1 MKQSKQK
8 TALRAVKMSLQI
20 KSGLSKAVL
29 ILGIPAAFL
38 PALIAKWLQ
47 AFTDELLRL
56 QSGGSTVASCLELL
70 LVLVIFFLIQLCMQA
85 LRQYTDEEDQVRG
98 TRELKRTLLK
108 CKCEVCYPYIEN
120 EDKFQERLEMVNKFA
135 GERTI
140 RSVSMVMNLLTTT
153 ITFVSII
160 VLLWAV
166 NPWIVVL
173 IIFTTFPA
181 AWITYKQNNETF
193 FQNLHWS
200 EKGAMVILY
209 YGLMAEEKHIQELR
223 HYGLYPYLLKRWH
236 VFADSHC
243 KEKRELLTKHTL
255 MNGVADVMRNMVYA
269 AVLLVTAWQIYENP
283 GLGLGL
289 FTMVFS
295 LTGQMQTAASNLFVG
310 TAGFLSTL
318 PYMQEFFYLQDL
330 PKDNGKKET
339 EMIKKGDIQCEHVSF
354 TYSGAERQALSDV
367 SISIQDGEKIAI
379 VGDNGSGKSTFISL
393 LCGML
398 QPDSGSIKVGG
409 ESMEAEPEKIRN
421 SISVVF
427 QDFAHFISGLSLLTF
442 PAPIILA
449 LIMNE
454 VRNAAFKKFV
464 QTAVYLPHFLSW
476 AIVAS
481 LTFFL
486 LSTEQGLVNKIAE
499 MMGNEPTAYMF
510 SSGWIYVII
519 LVQSV
524 WKGIGWGSIVY
535 LAAISGIDQT
545 LYEAAKMDG
554 ASRFQCIW
562 KITLPSIMPTIMVML
577 ILKMGTIISV
587 DFEQVFLM
595 NNAMVKQQLEVFEV
609 YIFNNSI
616 ASGSTQ
622 YSYSTAIGIFKS
634 VINTGLVILT
644 NWIANRKGYEG
655 VM

>member
-1 MKQSKQK
+1 MAKNK
-8 TALRAVKMSLQI
+8 TKMVATKKSLRQRMYEYRWI
-20 KSGLSKAVL
+20 YF
-29 ILGIPAAFL
+29 LGIP
-38 PALIAKWLQ
+38 
-47 AFTDELLRL
+47 
-56 QSGGSTVASCLELL
+56 G
-70 LVLVIFFLIQLCMQA
+70 
-85 LRQYTDEEDQVRG
+85 
-98 TRELKRTLLK
+98 
-108 CKCEVCYPYIEN
+108 
-120 EDKFQERLEMVNKFA
+120 
-135 GERTI
+135 
-140 RSVSMVMNLLTTT
+140 
-153 ITFVSII
+153 I
-160 VLLWAV
+160 VLL
-166 NPWIVVL
+166 
-173 IIFTTFPA
+173 
-181 AWITYKQNNETF
+181 F
-193 FQNLHWS
+193 FMNYLPMRNL
-200 EKGAMVILY
+200 
-209 YGLMAEEKHIQELR
+209 LMAFQDYNPHL
-223 HYGLYPYLLKRWH
+223 GLLKSPWVGLEH
-236 VFADSHC
+236 FQ
-243 KEKRELLTKHTL
+243 TL
-255 MNGVADVMRNMVYA
+255 
-269 AVLLVTAWQIYENP
+269 
-283 GLGLGL
+283 
-289 FTMVFS
+289 
-295 LTGQMQTAASNLFVG
+295 
-310 TAGFLSTL
+310 
-318 PYMQEFFYLQDL
+318 
-330 PKDNGKKET
+330 
-339 EMIKKGDIQCEHVSF
+339 
-354 TYSGAERQALSDV
+354 
-367 SISIQDGEKIAI
+367 
-379 VGDNGSGKSTFISL
+379 
-393 LCGML
+393 
-398 QPDSGSIKVGG
+398 
-409 ESMEAEPEKIRN
+409 
-421 SISVVF
+421 F
-427 QDFAHFISGLSLLTF
+427 QDPKFYNMLKNTLIISGLSLLTF

-449 LIMNE
+449 LIRNE

>member
-1 MKQSKQK
+1 MAKNK
-8 TALRAVKMSLQI
+8 TKMVATKKSLRQRMYEYRWI
-20 KSGLSKAVL
+20 YF
-29 ILGIPAAFL
+29 LGIP
-38 PALIAKWLQ
+38 
-47 AFTDELLRL
+47 
-56 QSGGSTVASCLELL
+56 G
-70 LVLVIFFLIQLCMQA
+70 
-85 LRQYTDEEDQVRG
+85 
-98 TRELKRTLLK
+98 
-108 CKCEVCYPYIEN
+108 
-120 EDKFQERLEMVNKFA
+120 
-135 GERTI
+135 
-140 RSVSMVMNLLTTT
+140 
-153 ITFVSII
+153 I
-160 VLLWAV
+160 VLL
-166 NPWIVVL
+166 
-173 IIFTTFPA
+173 
-181 AWITYKQNNETF
+181 F
-193 FQNLHWS
+193 FMNYLPMRNL
-200 EKGAMVILY
+200 
-209 YGLMAEEKHIQELR
+209 LMAFQDYNPHL
-223 HYGLYPYLLKRWH
+223 GLLKSPWVGLEH
-236 VFADSHC
+236 FQ
-243 KEKRELLTKHTL
+243 TL
-255 MNGVADVMRNMVYA
+255 
-269 AVLLVTAWQIYENP
+269 
-283 GLGLGL
+283 
-289 FTMVFS
+289 
-295 LTGQMQTAASNLFVG
+295 
-310 TAGFLSTL
+310 
-318 PYMQEFFYLQDL
+318 
-330 PKDNGKKET
+330 
-339 EMIKKGDIQCEHVSF
+339 
-354 TYSGAERQALSDV
+354 
-367 SISIQDGEKIAI
+367 
-379 VGDNGSGKSTFISL
+379 
-393 LCGML
+393 
-398 QPDSGSIKVGG
+398 
-409 ESMEAEPEKIRN
+409 
-421 SISVVF
+421 F
-427 QDFAHFISGLSLLTF
+427 QDPKFYNMLKNTLIISGLSLLTF

-510 SSGWIYVII
+510 SSGWIYVIN

-655 VM
+655 VI

>member
-1 MKQSKQK
+1 MAKNK
-8 TALRAVKMSLQI
+8 TKMVATKKSLRQRMYEYRWI
-20 KSGLSKAVL
+20 YF
-29 ILGIPAAFL
+29 LGIP
-38 PALIAKWLQ
+38 
-47 AFTDELLRL
+47 
-56 QSGGSTVASCLELL
+56 G
-70 LVLVIFFLIQLCMQA
+70 
-85 LRQYTDEEDQVRG
+85 
-98 TRELKRTLLK
+98 
-108 CKCEVCYPYIEN
+108 
-120 EDKFQERLEMVNKFA
+120 
-135 GERTI
+135 
-140 RSVSMVMNLLTTT
+140 
-153 ITFVSII
+153 I
-160 VLLWAV
+160 VLL
-166 NPWIVVL
+166 
-173 IIFTTFPA
+173 
-181 AWITYKQNNETF
+181 F
-193 FQNLHWS
+193 FMNYLPMRNL
-200 EKGAMVILY
+200 
-209 YGLMAEEKHIQELR
+209 LMAFQDYNPHL
-223 HYGLYPYLLKRWH
+223 GLLKSPWVGLEH
-236 VFADSHC
+236 FQ
-243 KEKRELLTKHTL
+243 TL
-255 MNGVADVMRNMVYA
+255 
-269 AVLLVTAWQIYENP
+269 
-283 GLGLGL
+283 
-289 FTMVFS
+289 
-295 LTGQMQTAASNLFVG
+295 
-310 TAGFLSTL
+310 
-318 PYMQEFFYLQDL
+318 
-330 PKDNGKKET
+330 
-339 EMIKKGDIQCEHVSF
+339 
-354 TYSGAERQALSDV
+354 
-367 SISIQDGEKIAI
+367 
-379 VGDNGSGKSTFISL
+379 
-393 LCGML
+393 
-398 QPDSGSIKVGG
+398 
-409 ESMEAEPEKIRN
+409 
-421 SISVVF
+421 F
-427 QDFAHFISGLSLLTF
+427 QDPKFYNMLKNTLIISGLSLLTF

-634 VINTGLVILT
+634 VINTA
-644 NWIANRKGYEG
+644 W
-655 VM
+655 

>member
-1 MKQSKQK
+1 MAKNK
-8 TALRAVKMSLQI
+8 TKMVATKKSLRQQMYEYRWI
-20 KSGLSKAVL
+20 YF
-29 ILGIPAAFL
+29 LGIP
-38 PALIAKWLQ
+38 
-47 AFTDELLRL
+47 
-56 QSGGSTVASCLELL
+56 G
-70 LVLVIFFLIQLCMQA
+70 
-85 LRQYTDEEDQVRG
+85 
-98 TRELKRTLLK
+98 
-108 CKCEVCYPYIEN
+108 
-120 EDKFQERLEMVNKFA
+120 
-135 GERTI
+135 
-140 RSVSMVMNLLTTT
+140 
-153 ITFVSII
+153 I
-160 VLLWAV
+160 VLL
-166 NPWIVVL
+166 
-173 IIFTTFPA
+173 
-181 AWITYKQNNETF
+181 F
-193 FQNLHWS
+193 FMNYLPMRNL
-200 EKGAMVILY
+200 
-209 YGLMAEEKHIQELR
+209 LMAFQDYNPHL
-223 HYGLYPYLLKRWH
+223 GLLKSPWVGLEH
-236 VFADSHC
+236 FQ
-243 KEKRELLTKHTL
+243 TL
-255 MNGVADVMRNMVYA
+255 
-269 AVLLVTAWQIYENP
+269 
-283 GLGLGL
+283 
-289 FTMVFS
+289 
-295 LTGQMQTAASNLFVG
+295 
-310 TAGFLSTL
+310 
-318 PYMQEFFYLQDL
+318 
-330 PKDNGKKET
+330 
-339 EMIKKGDIQCEHVSF
+339 
-354 TYSGAERQALSDV
+354 
-367 SISIQDGEKIAI
+367 
-379 VGDNGSGKSTFISL
+379 
-393 LCGML
+393 
-398 QPDSGSIKVGG
+398 
-409 ESMEAEPEKIRN
+409 
-421 SISVVF
+421 F
-427 QDFAHFISGLSLLTF
+427 QDPKFYNMLKNTLIISGLSLLTF

>member
-1 MKQSKQK
+1 MAKNK
-8 TALRAVKMSLQI
+8 TKMVATKKSLRQLMYEYRWI
-20 KSGLSKAVL
+20 YF
-29 ILGIPAAFL
+29 LGIP
-38 PALIAKWLQ
+38 
-47 AFTDELLRL
+47 
-56 QSGGSTVASCLELL
+56 G
-70 LVLVIFFLIQLCMQA
+70 
-85 LRQYTDEEDQVRG
+85 
-98 TRELKRTLLK
+98 
-108 CKCEVCYPYIEN
+108 
-120 EDKFQERLEMVNKFA
+120 
-135 GERTI
+135 
-140 RSVSMVMNLLTTT
+140 
-153 ITFVSII
+153 I
-160 VLLWAV
+160 VLL
-166 NPWIVVL
+166 
-173 IIFTTFPA
+173 
-181 AWITYKQNNETF
+181 F
-193 FQNLHWS
+193 FMNYLPMRNL
-200 EKGAMVILY
+200 
-209 YGLMAEEKHIQELR
+209 LMAFQDYNPHL
-223 HYGLYPYLLKRWH
+223 GLLKSPWVGLEH
-236 VFADSHC
+236 FQ
-243 KEKRELLTKHTL
+243 TL
-255 MNGVADVMRNMVYA
+255 
-269 AVLLVTAWQIYENP
+269 
-283 GLGLGL
+283 
-289 FTMVFS
+289 
-295 LTGQMQTAASNLFVG
+295 
-310 TAGFLSTL
+310 
-318 PYMQEFFYLQDL
+318 
-330 PKDNGKKET
+330 
-339 EMIKKGDIQCEHVSF
+339 
-354 TYSGAERQALSDV
+354 
-367 SISIQDGEKIAI
+367 
-379 VGDNGSGKSTFISL
+379 
-393 LCGML
+393 
-398 QPDSGSIKVGG
+398 
-409 ESMEAEPEKIRN
+409 
-421 SISVVF
+421 F
-427 QDFAHFISGLSLLTF
+427 QDPKFYNMLKNTLIISGLSLLTF

-634 VINTGLVILT
+634 VIILSCTRLVNLIT
-644 NWIANRKGYEG
+644 C
-655 VM
+655 

>member
-1 MKQSKQK
+1 MAKNK
-8 TALRAVKMSLQI
+8 TKMVATKKSLRQRMYEYRWI
-20 KSGLSKAVL
+20 YF
-29 ILGIPAAFL
+29 LGIP
-38 PALIAKWLQ
+38 
-47 AFTDELLRL
+47 
-56 QSGGSTVASCLELL
+56 G
-70 LVLVIFFLIQLCMQA
+70 
-85 LRQYTDEEDQVRG
+85 
-98 TRELKRTLLK
+98 
-108 CKCEVCYPYIEN
+108 
-120 EDKFQERLEMVNKFA
+120 
-135 GERTI
+135 
-140 RSVSMVMNLLTTT
+140 
-153 ITFVSII
+153 I
-160 VLLWAV
+160 VLL
-166 NPWIVVL
+166 
-173 IIFTTFPA
+173 
-181 AWITYKQNNETF
+181 F
-193 FQNLHWS
+193 FMNYLPMRNL
-200 EKGAMVILY
+200 
-209 YGLMAEEKHIQELR
+209 LMAFQDYNPHL
-223 HYGLYPYLLKRWH
+223 GLLKSPWVGLEH
-236 VFADSHC
+236 FQ
-243 KEKRELLTKHTL
+243 TL
-255 MNGVADVMRNMVYA
+255 
-269 AVLLVTAWQIYENP
+269 
-283 GLGLGL
+283 
-289 FTMVFS
+289 
-295 LTGQMQTAASNLFVG
+295 
-310 TAGFLSTL
+310 
-318 PYMQEFFYLQDL
+318 
-330 PKDNGKKET
+330 
-339 EMIKKGDIQCEHVSF
+339 
-354 TYSGAERQALSDV
+354 
-367 SISIQDGEKIAI
+367 
-379 VGDNGSGKSTFISL
+379 
-393 LCGML
+393 
-398 QPDSGSIKVGG
+398 
-409 ESMEAEPEKIRN
+409 
-421 SISVVF
+421 F
-427 QDFAHFISGLSLLTF
+427 QDPKFYNMLKNTLIISGLSLLTF

-510 SSGWIYVII
+510 SSGWIYVTI

>member
-1 MKQSKQK
+1 MAKNK
-8 TALRAVKMSLQI
+8 TKMVATKKSLRQRMYEYRWI
-20 KSGLSKAVL
+20 YF
-29 ILGIPAAFL
+29 LGIP
-38 PALIAKWLQ
+38 
-47 AFTDELLRL
+47 
-56 QSGGSTVASCLELL
+56 G
-70 LVLVIFFLIQLCMQA
+70 
-85 LRQYTDEEDQVRG
+85 
-98 TRELKRTLLK
+98 
-108 CKCEVCYPYIEN
+108 
-120 EDKFQERLEMVNKFA
+120 
-135 GERTI
+135 
-140 RSVSMVMNLLTTT
+140 
-153 ITFVSII
+153 I
-160 VLLWAV
+160 VLL
-166 NPWIVVL
+166 
-173 IIFTTFPA
+173 
-181 AWITYKQNNETF
+181 F
-193 FQNLHWS
+193 FMNYLPMRNL
-200 EKGAMVILY
+200 
-209 YGLMAEEKHIQELR
+209 LMAFQDYNPHL
-223 HYGLYPYLLKRWH
+223 GLLKSPWVGLEH
-236 VFADSHC
+236 FQ
-243 KEKRELLTKHTL
+243 TL
-255 MNGVADVMRNMVYA
+255 
-269 AVLLVTAWQIYENP
+269 
-283 GLGLGL
+283 
-289 FTMVFS
+289 
-295 LTGQMQTAASNLFVG
+295 
-310 TAGFLSTL
+310 
-318 PYMQEFFYLQDL
+318 
-330 PKDNGKKET
+330 
-339 EMIKKGDIQCEHVSF
+339 
-354 TYSGAERQALSDV
+354 
-367 SISIQDGEKIAI
+367 
-379 VGDNGSGKSTFISL
+379 
-393 LCGML
+393 
-398 QPDSGSIKVGG
+398 
-409 ESMEAEPEKIRN
+409 
-421 SISVVF
+421 F
-427 QDFAHFISGLSLLTF
+427 QDPKFYNMLKNTLIISGLSLLTF

-510 SSGWIYVII
+510 SLGWIYVII

>member
-1 MKQSKQK
+1 MAKNK
-8 TALRAVKMSLQI
+8 TKMVATKKSLRQRMYEYRWI
-20 KSGLSKAVL
+20 YF
-29 ILGIPAAFL
+29 LGIP
-38 PALIAKWLQ
+38 
-47 AFTDELLRL
+47 
-56 QSGGSTVASCLELL
+56 G
-70 LVLVIFFLIQLCMQA
+70 
-85 LRQYTDEEDQVRG
+85 
-98 TRELKRTLLK
+98 
-108 CKCEVCYPYIEN
+108 
-120 EDKFQERLEMVNKFA
+120 
-135 GERTI
+135 
-140 RSVSMVMNLLTTT
+140 
-153 ITFVSII
+153 I
-160 VLLWAV
+160 VLLFFMNYLPMRNLLMAFQDY
-166 NPWIVVL
+166 NPHLGLLKSPWVGLEHFQTLFQDPKFYNMLKNTL
-173 IIFTTFPA
+173 II
-181 AWITYKQNNETF
+181 
-193 FQNLHWS
+193 S
-200 EKGAMVILY
+200 
-209 YGLMAEEKHIQELR
+209 
-223 HYGLYPYLLKRWH
+223 
-236 VFADSHC
+236 
-243 KEKRELLTKHTL
+243 
-255 MNGVADVMRNMVYA
+255 
-269 AVLLVTAWQIYENP
+269 
-283 GLGLGL
+283 
-289 FTMVFS
+289 
-295 LTGQMQTAASNLFVG
+295 
-310 TAGFLSTL
+310 GF
-318 PYMQEFFYLQDL
+318 
-330 PKDNGKKET
+330 
-339 EMIKKGDIQCEHVSF
+339 
-354 TYSGAERQALSDV
+354 
-367 SISIQDGEKIAI
+367 
-379 VGDNGSGKSTFISL
+379 
-393 LCGML
+393 
-398 QPDSGSIKVGG
+398 
-409 ESMEAEPEKIRN
+409 
-421 SISVVF
+421 
-427 QDFAHFISGLSLLTF
+427 SLLTF

>member
-1 MKQSKQK
+1 MAKNK
-8 TALRAVKMSLQI
+8 TKMVATKKSLRQRMYEYRWI
-20 KSGLSKAVL
+20 YF
-29 ILGIPAAFL
+29 LGIP
-38 PALIAKWLQ
+38 
-47 AFTDELLRL
+47 
-56 QSGGSTVASCLELL
+56 G
-70 LVLVIFFLIQLCMQA
+70 
-85 LRQYTDEEDQVRG
+85 
-98 TRELKRTLLK
+98 
-108 CKCEVCYPYIEN
+108 
-120 EDKFQERLEMVNKFA
+120 
-135 GERTI
+135 
-140 RSVSMVMNLLTTT
+140 
-153 ITFVSII
+153 I
-160 VLLWAV
+160 VLL
-166 NPWIVVL
+166 
-173 IIFTTFPA
+173 
-181 AWITYKQNNETF
+181 F
-193 FQNLHWS
+193 FMNYLPMRNL
-200 EKGAMVILY
+200 
-209 YGLMAEEKHIQELR
+209 LMAFQD
-223 HYGLYPYLLKRWH
+223 Y
-236 VFADSHC
+236 
-243 KEKRELLTKHTL
+243 
-255 MNGVADVMRNMVYA
+255 
-269 AVLLVTAWQIYENP
+269 NP
-283 GLGLGL
+283 HLGLLESPWVGL
-289 FTMVFS
+289 EHF
-295 LTGQMQTAASNLFVG
+295 QTL
-310 TAGFLSTL
+310 
-318 PYMQEFFYLQDL
+318 
-330 PKDNGKKET
+330 
-339 EMIKKGDIQCEHVSF
+339 
-354 TYSGAERQALSDV
+354 
-367 SISIQDGEKIAI
+367 
-379 VGDNGSGKSTFISL
+379 
-393 LCGML
+393 
-398 QPDSGSIKVGG
+398 
-409 ESMEAEPEKIRN
+409 
-421 SISVVF
+421 F
-427 QDFAHFISGLSLLTF
+427 QDPKFYNMLKNTLIISGLSLLTF

>member
-1 MKQSKQK
+1 MAKSKTK
-8 TALRAVKMSLQI
+8 MVATKKSLRQRMYEYRWI
-20 KSGLSKAVL
+20 YF
-29 ILGIPAAFL
+29 LGIP
-38 PALIAKWLQ
+38 
-47 AFTDELLRL
+47 
-56 QSGGSTVASCLELL
+56 G
-70 LVLVIFFLIQLCMQA
+70 
-85 LRQYTDEEDQVRG
+85 
-98 TRELKRTLLK
+98 
-108 CKCEVCYPYIEN
+108 
-120 EDKFQERLEMVNKFA
+120 
-135 GERTI
+135 
-140 RSVSMVMNLLTTT
+140 
-153 ITFVSII
+153 I
-160 VLLWAV
+160 VLL
-166 NPWIVVL
+166 
-173 IIFTTFPA
+173 
-181 AWITYKQNNETF
+181 F
-193 FQNLHWS
+193 FMNYLPMRNL
-200 EKGAMVILY
+200 
-209 YGLMAEEKHIQELR
+209 LMAFQDYNPHL
-223 HYGLYPYLLKRWH
+223 GLLKSPWVGLEH
-236 VFADSHC
+236 FQ
-243 KEKRELLTKHTL
+243 TL
-255 MNGVADVMRNMVYA
+255 
-269 AVLLVTAWQIYENP
+269 
-283 GLGLGL
+283 
-289 FTMVFS
+289 
-295 LTGQMQTAASNLFVG
+295 
-310 TAGFLSTL
+310 
-318 PYMQEFFYLQDL
+318 
-330 PKDNGKKET
+330 
-339 EMIKKGDIQCEHVSF
+339 
-354 TYSGAERQALSDV
+354 
-367 SISIQDGEKIAI
+367 
-379 VGDNGSGKSTFISL
+379 
-393 LCGML
+393 
-398 QPDSGSIKVGG
+398 
-409 ESMEAEPEKIRN
+409 
-421 SISVVF
+421 F
-427 QDFAHFISGLSLLTF
+427 QDPKFYNMLKNTLIISGLSLLTF

>member
-1 MKQSKQK
+1 MAKNK
-8 TALRAVKMSLQI
+8 TKMVATKKSLRQRMYEYRWI
-20 KSGLSKAVL
+20 YF
-29 ILGIPAAFL
+29 LGIP
-38 PALIAKWLQ
+38 
-47 AFTDELLRL
+47 
-56 QSGGSTVASCLELL
+56 G
-70 LVLVIFFLIQLCMQA
+70 
-85 LRQYTDEEDQVRG
+85 
-98 TRELKRTLLK
+98 
-108 CKCEVCYPYIEN
+108 
-120 EDKFQERLEMVNKFA
+120 
-135 GERTI
+135 
-140 RSVSMVMNLLTTT
+140 
-153 ITFVSII
+153 I
-160 VLLWAV
+160 VLL
-166 NPWIVVL
+166 
-173 IIFTTFPA
+173 
-181 AWITYKQNNETF
+181 F
-193 FQNLHWS
+193 FMNYLPMRNL
-200 EKGAMVILY
+200 
-209 YGLMAEEKHIQELR
+209 LMAFQDYNPHL
-223 HYGLYPYLLKRWH
+223 GLLKSPWVGLEH
-236 VFADSHC
+236 FQ
-243 KEKRELLTKHTL
+243 TL
-255 MNGVADVMRNMVYA
+255 
-269 AVLLVTAWQIYENP
+269 
-283 GLGLGL
+283 
-289 FTMVFS
+289 
-295 LTGQMQTAASNLFVG
+295 
-310 TAGFLSTL
+310 
-318 PYMQEFFYLQDL
+318 
-330 PKDNGKKET
+330 
-339 EMIKKGDIQCEHVSF
+339 
-354 TYSGAERQALSDV
+354 
-367 SISIQDGEKIAI
+367 
-379 VGDNGSGKSTFISL
+379 
-393 LCGML
+393 
-398 QPDSGSIKVGG
+398 
-409 ESMEAEPEKIRN
+409 
-421 SISVVF
+421 F
-427 QDFAHFISGLSLLTF
+427 QDPKFYNMLKNTLIISGLSLLTF

-510 SSGWIYVII
+510 SSGLIYVII

>member
-1 MKQSKQK
+1 MAKNK
-8 TALRAVKMSLQI
+8 TKMVATKKSLRQRMYEYRWI
-20 KSGLSKAVL
+20 YF
-29 ILGIPAAFL
+29 LGIP
-38 PALIAKWLQ
+38 
-47 AFTDELLRL
+47 
-56 QSGGSTVASCLELL
+56 G
-70 LVLVIFFLIQLCMQA
+70 
-85 LRQYTDEEDQVRG
+85 
-98 TRELKRTLLK
+98 
-108 CKCEVCYPYIEN
+108 
-120 EDKFQERLEMVNKFA
+120 
-135 GERTI
+135 
-140 RSVSMVMNLLTTT
+140 
-153 ITFVSII
+153 I
-160 VLLWAV
+160 VLL
-166 NPWIVVL
+166 
-173 IIFTTFPA
+173 
-181 AWITYKQNNETF
+181 F
-193 FQNLHWS
+193 FMNYLPMRNL
-200 EKGAMVILY
+200 
-209 YGLMAEEKHIQELR
+209 LMAFQDYNPHL
-223 HYGLYPYLLKRWH
+223 GLLKSPW
-236 VFADSHC
+236 VG
-243 KEKRELLTKHTL
+243 LKHFQTL
-255 MNGVADVMRNMVYA
+255 
-269 AVLLVTAWQIYENP
+269 
-283 GLGLGL
+283 
-289 FTMVFS
+289 
-295 LTGQMQTAASNLFVG
+295 
-310 TAGFLSTL
+310 
-318 PYMQEFFYLQDL
+318 
-330 PKDNGKKET
+330 
-339 EMIKKGDIQCEHVSF
+339 
-354 TYSGAERQALSDV
+354 
-367 SISIQDGEKIAI
+367 
-379 VGDNGSGKSTFISL
+379 
-393 LCGML
+393 
-398 QPDSGSIKVGG
+398 
-409 ESMEAEPEKIRN
+409 
-421 SISVVF
+421 F
-427 QDFAHFISGLSLLTF
+427 QDPKFYNMLKNTLIISGLSLLTF

>member
-1 MKQSKQK
+1 MAKNK
-8 TALRAVKMSLQI
+8 TKMVATKKSLRQLMYEYRWI
-20 KSGLSKAVL
+20 YF
-29 ILGIPAAFL
+29 LGIP
-38 PALIAKWLQ
+38 
-47 AFTDELLRL
+47 
-56 QSGGSTVASCLELL
+56 G
-70 LVLVIFFLIQLCMQA
+70 
-85 LRQYTDEEDQVRG
+85 
-98 TRELKRTLLK
+98 
-108 CKCEVCYPYIEN
+108 
-120 EDKFQERLEMVNKFA
+120 
-135 GERTI
+135 
-140 RSVSMVMNLLTTT
+140 
-153 ITFVSII
+153 I
-160 VLLWAV
+160 VLL
-166 NPWIVVL
+166 
-173 IIFTTFPA
+173 
-181 AWITYKQNNETF
+181 F
-193 FQNLHWS
+193 FMNYLPMRNL
-200 EKGAMVILY
+200 
-209 YGLMAEEKHIQELR
+209 LMAFQDYNPHL
-223 HYGLYPYLLKRWH
+223 GLLKSPWVGLEH
-236 VFADSHC
+236 FQ
-243 KEKRELLTKHTL
+243 TL
-255 MNGVADVMRNMVYA
+255 
-269 AVLLVTAWQIYENP
+269 
-283 GLGLGL
+283 
-289 FTMVFS
+289 
-295 LTGQMQTAASNLFVG
+295 
-310 TAGFLSTL
+310 
-318 PYMQEFFYLQDL
+318 
-330 PKDNGKKET
+330 
-339 EMIKKGDIQCEHVSF
+339 
-354 TYSGAERQALSDV
+354 
-367 SISIQDGEKIAI
+367 
-379 VGDNGSGKSTFISL
+379 
-393 LCGML
+393 
-398 QPDSGSIKVGG
+398 
-409 ESMEAEPEKIRN
+409 
-421 SISVVF
+421 F
-427 QDFAHFISGLSLLTF
+427 QDPKFYNMLKNTLIISGLSLLTF

-609 YIFNNSI
+609 YIFKNSI

>member
-1 MKQSKQK
+1 MAKNK
-8 TALRAVKMSLQI
+8 TKMIATKKSLRQRMYEYRWI
-20 KSGLSKAVL
+20 YF
-29 ILGIPAAFL
+29 LGIP
-38 PALIAKWLQ
+38 
-47 AFTDELLRL
+47 
-56 QSGGSTVASCLELL
+56 G
-70 LVLVIFFLIQLCMQA
+70 
-85 LRQYTDEEDQVRG
+85 
-98 TRELKRTLLK
+98 
-108 CKCEVCYPYIEN
+108 
-120 EDKFQERLEMVNKFA
+120 
-135 GERTI
+135 
-140 RSVSMVMNLLTTT
+140 
-153 ITFVSII
+153 I
-160 VLLWAV
+160 VLL
-166 NPWIVVL
+166 
-173 IIFTTFPA
+173 
-181 AWITYKQNNETF
+181 F
-193 FQNLHWS
+193 FMNYLPMRNL
-200 EKGAMVILY
+200 
-209 YGLMAEEKHIQELR
+209 LMAFQDYNPHL
-223 HYGLYPYLLKRWH
+223 GLLKSPWVGLEH
-236 VFADSHC
+236 FQ
-243 KEKRELLTKHTL
+243 TL
-255 MNGVADVMRNMVYA
+255 
-269 AVLLVTAWQIYENP
+269 
-283 GLGLGL
+283 
-289 FTMVFS
+289 
-295 LTGQMQTAASNLFVG
+295 
-310 TAGFLSTL
+310 
-318 PYMQEFFYLQDL
+318 
-330 PKDNGKKET
+330 
-339 EMIKKGDIQCEHVSF
+339 
-354 TYSGAERQALSDV
+354 
-367 SISIQDGEKIAI
+367 
-379 VGDNGSGKSTFISL
+379 
-393 LCGML
+393 
-398 QPDSGSIKVGG
+398 
-409 ESMEAEPEKIRN
+409 
-421 SISVVF
+421 F
-427 QDFAHFISGLSLLTF
+427 QDPKFYNMLKNTLIISGLSLLTF

-499 MMGNEPTAYMF
+499 MMGNEPTVYMF

>member
-1 MKQSKQK
+1 MAKNKTKMVAMKKS
-8 TALRAVKMSLQI
+8 LRQRMYEYRWI
-20 KSGLSKAVL
+20 YF
-29 ILGIPAAFL
+29 LGIP
-38 PALIAKWLQ
+38 
-47 AFTDELLRL
+47 
-56 QSGGSTVASCLELL
+56 G
-70 LVLVIFFLIQLCMQA
+70 
-85 LRQYTDEEDQVRG
+85 
-98 TRELKRTLLK
+98 
-108 CKCEVCYPYIEN
+108 
-120 EDKFQERLEMVNKFA
+120 
-135 GERTI
+135 
-140 RSVSMVMNLLTTT
+140 
-153 ITFVSII
+153 I
-160 VLLWAV
+160 VLL
-166 NPWIVVL
+166 
-173 IIFTTFPA
+173 
-181 AWITYKQNNETF
+181 F
-193 FQNLHWS
+193 FMNYLPMRNL
-200 EKGAMVILY
+200 
-209 YGLMAEEKHIQELR
+209 LMAFQDYNPHL
-223 HYGLYPYLLKRWH
+223 GLLKSPWVGLEH
-236 VFADSHC
+236 FQ
-243 KEKRELLTKHTL
+243 TL
-255 MNGVADVMRNMVYA
+255 
-269 AVLLVTAWQIYENP
+269 
-283 GLGLGL
+283 
-289 FTMVFS
+289 
-295 LTGQMQTAASNLFVG
+295 
-310 TAGFLSTL
+310 
-318 PYMQEFFYLQDL
+318 
-330 PKDNGKKET
+330 
-339 EMIKKGDIQCEHVSF
+339 
-354 TYSGAERQALSDV
+354 
-367 SISIQDGEKIAI
+367 
-379 VGDNGSGKSTFISL
+379 
-393 LCGML
+393 
-398 QPDSGSIKVGG
+398 
-409 ESMEAEPEKIRN
+409 
-421 SISVVF
+421 F
-427 QDFAHFISGLSLLTF
+427 QDPKFYNMLKNTLIISGLSLLTF

>member
-1 MKQSKQK
+1 MAKNK
-8 TALRAVKMSLQI
+8 TKMVATKKSLRQRMYEYRWI
-20 KSGLSKAVL
+20 YF
-29 ILGIPAAFL
+29 LGIP
-38 PALIAKWLQ
+38 
-47 AFTDELLRL
+47 
-56 QSGGSTVASCLELL
+56 G
-70 LVLVIFFLIQLCMQA
+70 
-85 LRQYTDEEDQVRG
+85 
-98 TRELKRTLLK
+98 
-108 CKCEVCYPYIEN
+108 
-120 EDKFQERLEMVNKFA
+120 
-135 GERTI
+135 
-140 RSVSMVMNLLTTT
+140 
-153 ITFVSII
+153 I
-160 VLLWAV
+160 VLL
-166 NPWIVVL
+166 
-173 IIFTTFPA
+173 
-181 AWITYKQNNETF
+181 F
-193 FQNLHWS
+193 FMNYLPMRNL
-200 EKGAMVILY
+200 
-209 YGLMAEEKHIQELR
+209 LMAFQDYNPHL
-223 HYGLYPYLLKRWH
+223 GLLKSPWVGLEH
-236 VFADSHC
+236 FQ
-243 KEKRELLTKHTL
+243 TL
-255 MNGVADVMRNMVYA
+255 
-269 AVLLVTAWQIYENP
+269 
-283 GLGLGL
+283 
-289 FTMVFS
+289 
-295 LTGQMQTAASNLFVG
+295 
-310 TAGFLSTL
+310 
-318 PYMQEFFYLQDL
+318 
-330 PKDNGKKET
+330 
-339 EMIKKGDIQCEHVSF
+339 
-354 TYSGAERQALSDV
+354 
-367 SISIQDGEKIAI
+367 
-379 VGDNGSGKSTFISL
+379 
-393 LCGML
+393 
-398 QPDSGSIKVGG
+398 
-409 ESMEAEPEKIRN
+409 
-421 SISVVF
+421 F
-427 QDFAHFISGLSLLTF
+427 QDPKFYDMLKNTLIISGLSLLTF

>member
-1 MKQSKQK
+1 MAKNK
-8 TALRAVKMSLQI
+8 TKMVATKKSLRQWMYEYRWI
-20 KSGLSKAVL
+20 YF
-29 ILGIPAAFL
+29 LGIP
-38 PALIAKWLQ
+38 
-47 AFTDELLRL
+47 
-56 QSGGSTVASCLELL
+56 G
-70 LVLVIFFLIQLCMQA
+70 
-85 LRQYTDEEDQVRG
+85 
-98 TRELKRTLLK
+98 
-108 CKCEVCYPYIEN
+108 
-120 EDKFQERLEMVNKFA
+120 
-135 GERTI
+135 
-140 RSVSMVMNLLTTT
+140 
-153 ITFVSII
+153 I
-160 VLLWAV
+160 VLL
-166 NPWIVVL
+166 
-173 IIFTTFPA
+173 
-181 AWITYKQNNETF
+181 F
-193 FQNLHWS
+193 FMNYLPMRNL
-200 EKGAMVILY
+200 
-209 YGLMAEEKHIQELR
+209 LMAFQDYNPHL
-223 HYGLYPYLLKRWH
+223 GLLKSPWVGLEH
-236 VFADSHC
+236 FQ
-243 KEKRELLTKHTL
+243 TL
-255 MNGVADVMRNMVYA
+255 
-269 AVLLVTAWQIYENP
+269 
-283 GLGLGL
+283 
-289 FTMVFS
+289 
-295 LTGQMQTAASNLFVG
+295 
-310 TAGFLSTL
+310 
-318 PYMQEFFYLQDL
+318 
-330 PKDNGKKET
+330 
-339 EMIKKGDIQCEHVSF
+339 
-354 TYSGAERQALSDV
+354 
-367 SISIQDGEKIAI
+367 
-379 VGDNGSGKSTFISL
+379 
-393 LCGML
+393 
-398 QPDSGSIKVGG
+398 
-409 ESMEAEPEKIRN
+409 
-421 SISVVF
+421 F
-427 QDFAHFISGLSLLTF
+427 QDPKFYNMLKNTLIISGLSLLTF

>member
-1 MKQSKQK
+1 MAKNK
-8 TALRAVKMSLQI
+8 TKMVATKKSLRQRMYEYRWI
-20 KSGLSKAVL
+20 YF
-29 ILGIPAAFL
+29 LGIP
-38 PALIAKWLQ
+38 
-47 AFTDELLRL
+47 
-56 QSGGSTVASCLELL
+56 G
-70 LVLVIFFLIQLCMQA
+70 
-85 LRQYTDEEDQVRG
+85 
-98 TRELKRTLLK
+98 
-108 CKCEVCYPYIEN
+108 
-120 EDKFQERLEMVNKFA
+120 
-135 GERTI
+135 
-140 RSVSMVMNLLTTT
+140 
-153 ITFVSII
+153 I
-160 VLLWAV
+160 VLL
-166 NPWIVVL
+166 
-173 IIFTTFPA
+173 
-181 AWITYKQNNETF
+181 F
-193 FQNLHWS
+193 FMNYLPMRNL
-200 EKGAMVILY
+200 
-209 YGLMAEEKHIQELR
+209 LMAFQDYNPHL
-223 HYGLYPYLLKRWH
+223 GLLKSPWVGLEH
-236 VFADSHC
+236 FQ
-243 KEKRELLTKHTL
+243 TL
-255 MNGVADVMRNMVYA
+255 
-269 AVLLVTAWQIYENP
+269 
-283 GLGLGL
+283 
-289 FTMVFS
+289 
-295 LTGQMQTAASNLFVG
+295 
-310 TAGFLSTL
+310 
-318 PYMQEFFYLQDL
+318 
-330 PKDNGKKET
+330 
-339 EMIKKGDIQCEHVSF
+339 
-354 TYSGAERQALSDV
+354 
-367 SISIQDGEKIAI
+367 
-379 VGDNGSGKSTFISL
+379 
-393 LCGML
+393 
-398 QPDSGSIKVGG
+398 
-409 ESMEAEPEKIRN
+409 
-421 SISVVF
+421 F
-427 QDFAHFISGLSLLTF
+427 QDPKFYNMLKNTLIISGLSLLTF

-535 LAAISGIDQT
+535 LAVISGIDQT

>member
-1 MKQSKQK
+1 MVATKKS
-8 TALRAVKMSLQI
+8 LRQRMYEYRWI
-20 KSGLSKAVL
+20 YF
-29 ILGIPAAFL
+29 LGIP
-38 PALIAKWLQ
+38 
-47 AFTDELLRL
+47 
-56 QSGGSTVASCLELL
+56 G
-70 LVLVIFFLIQLCMQA
+70 
-85 LRQYTDEEDQVRG
+85 
-98 TRELKRTLLK
+98 
-108 CKCEVCYPYIEN
+108 
-120 EDKFQERLEMVNKFA
+120 
-135 GERTI
+135 
-140 RSVSMVMNLLTTT
+140 
-153 ITFVSII
+153 I
-160 VLLWAV
+160 VLLFFMNYLPMRNLLMAFQDY
-166 NPWIVVL
+166 NPHLGLLKSPWVGLEHFQTLFQDPKFYNMLKNTL
-173 IIFTTFPA
+173 II
-181 AWITYKQNNETF
+181 
-193 FQNLHWS
+193 
-200 EKGAMVILY
+200 
-209 YGLMAEEKHIQELR
+209 
-223 HYGLYPYLLKRWH
+223 
-236 VFADSHC
+236 C
-243 KEKRELLTKHTL
+243 
-255 MNGVADVMRNMVYA
+255 
-269 AVLLVTAWQIYENP
+269 
-283 GLGLGL
+283 
-289 FTMVFS
+289 
-295 LTGQMQTAASNLFVG
+295 
-310 TAGFLSTL
+310 
-318 PYMQEFFYLQDL
+318 
-330 PKDNGKKET
+330 
-339 EMIKKGDIQCEHVSF
+339 
-354 TYSGAERQALSDV
+354 
-367 SISIQDGEKIAI
+367 
-379 VGDNGSGKSTFISL
+379 
-393 LCGML
+393 
-398 QPDSGSIKVGG
+398 
-409 ESMEAEPEKIRN
+409 
-421 SISVVF
+421 
-427 QDFAHFISGLSLLTF
+427 GLSLLTF

>member
-1 MKQSKQK
+1 MAKNK
-8 TALRAVKMSLQI
+8 TKMVATKKSLRQRMYEYRWI
-20 KSGLSKAVL
+20 YF
-29 ILGIPAAFL
+29 LGIP
-38 PALIAKWLQ
+38 
-47 AFTDELLRL
+47 
-56 QSGGSTVASCLELL
+56 G
-70 LVLVIFFLIQLCMQA
+70 
-85 LRQYTDEEDQVRG
+85 
-98 TRELKRTLLK
+98 
-108 CKCEVCYPYIEN
+108 
-120 EDKFQERLEMVNKFA
+120 
-135 GERTI
+135 
-140 RSVSMVMNLLTTT
+140 
-153 ITFVSII
+153 I
-160 VLLWAV
+160 VLL
-166 NPWIVVL
+166 
-173 IIFTTFPA
+173 
-181 AWITYKQNNETF
+181 F
-193 FQNLHWS
+193 FMNYLPMRNL
-200 EKGAMVILY
+200 
-209 YGLMAEEKHIQELR
+209 LMAFQDYNPHL
-223 HYGLYPYLLKRWH
+223 GLLKSPWVGLEH
-236 VFADSHC
+236 FQ
-243 KEKRELLTKHTL
+243 TL
-255 MNGVADVMRNMVYA
+255 
-269 AVLLVTAWQIYENP
+269 
-283 GLGLGL
+283 
-289 FTMVFS
+289 
-295 LTGQMQTAASNLFVG
+295 
-310 TAGFLSTL
+310 
-318 PYMQEFFYLQDL
+318 
-330 PKDNGKKET
+330 
-339 EMIKKGDIQCEHVSF
+339 
-354 TYSGAERQALSDV
+354 
-367 SISIQDGEKIAI
+367 
-379 VGDNGSGKSTFISL
+379 
-393 LCGML
+393 
-398 QPDSGSIKVGG
+398 
-409 ESMEAEPEKIRN
+409 
-421 SISVVF
+421 F
-427 QDFAHFISGLSLLTF
+427 QDPKFYNMLKNTLIISGLSLLTF

-499 MMGNEPTAYMF
+499 MMGNEPTAYMIR
-510 SSGWIYVII
+510 SGWIYVII

>member
-1 MKQSKQK
+1 MAKNK
-8 TALRAVKMSLQI
+8 TKMVATKKSLRQRMYEYRWI
-20 KSGLSKAVL
+20 YF
-29 ILGIPAAFL
+29 LGIP
-38 PALIAKWLQ
+38 
-47 AFTDELLRL
+47 
-56 QSGGSTVASCLELL
+56 G
-70 LVLVIFFLIQLCMQA
+70 
-85 LRQYTDEEDQVRG
+85 
-98 TRELKRTLLK
+98 
-108 CKCEVCYPYIEN
+108 
-120 EDKFQERLEMVNKFA
+120 
-135 GERTI
+135 
-140 RSVSMVMNLLTTT
+140 
-153 ITFVSII
+153 I
-160 VLLWAV
+160 VLL
-166 NPWIVVL
+166 
-173 IIFTTFPA
+173 
-181 AWITYKQNNETF
+181 F
-193 FQNLHWS
+193 FMNYLPMRNL
-200 EKGAMVILY
+200 
-209 YGLMAEEKHIQELR
+209 LMAFQDYNPHL
-223 HYGLYPYLLKRWH
+223 GLLKSPWVGLEH
-236 VFADSHC
+236 FQ
-243 KEKRELLTKHTL
+243 TL
-255 MNGVADVMRNMVYA
+255 
-269 AVLLVTAWQIYENP
+269 
-283 GLGLGL
+283 
-289 FTMVFS
+289 
-295 LTGQMQTAASNLFVG
+295 
-310 TAGFLSTL
+310 
-318 PYMQEFFYLQDL
+318 
-330 PKDNGKKET
+330 
-339 EMIKKGDIQCEHVSF
+339 
-354 TYSGAERQALSDV
+354 
-367 SISIQDGEKIAI
+367 
-379 VGDNGSGKSTFISL
+379 
-393 LCGML
+393 
-398 QPDSGSIKVGG
+398 
-409 ESMEAEPEKIRN
+409 
-421 SISVVF
+421 F
-427 QDFAHFISGLSLLTF
+427 QDPKFYNMLKNTLIISGLSLLTF

-454 VRNAAFKKFV
+454 VRNVAFKKFV

>member
-1 MKQSKQK
+1 MAKNK
-8 TALRAVKMSLQI
+8 TKMIATKKSLRQRMYEYRWI
-20 KSGLSKAVL
+20 YF
-29 ILGIPAAFL
+29 LGIP
-38 PALIAKWLQ
+38 
-47 AFTDELLRL
+47 
-56 QSGGSTVASCLELL
+56 G
-70 LVLVIFFLIQLCMQA
+70 
-85 LRQYTDEEDQVRG
+85 
-98 TRELKRTLLK
+98 
-108 CKCEVCYPYIEN
+108 
-120 EDKFQERLEMVNKFA
+120 
-135 GERTI
+135 
-140 RSVSMVMNLLTTT
+140 
-153 ITFVSII
+153 I
-160 VLLWAV
+160 VLL
-166 NPWIVVL
+166 
-173 IIFTTFPA
+173 
-181 AWITYKQNNETF
+181 F
-193 FQNLHWS
+193 FMNYLPMRNL
-200 EKGAMVILY
+200 
-209 YGLMAEEKHIQELR
+209 LMAFQDYNPHL
-223 HYGLYPYLLKRWH
+223 GLLKSPWVGLEH
-236 VFADSHC
+236 FQ
-243 KEKRELLTKHTL
+243 TL
-255 MNGVADVMRNMVYA
+255 
-269 AVLLVTAWQIYENP
+269 
-283 GLGLGL
+283 
-289 FTMVFS
+289 
-295 LTGQMQTAASNLFVG
+295 
-310 TAGFLSTL
+310 
-318 PYMQEFFYLQDL
+318 
-330 PKDNGKKET
+330 
-339 EMIKKGDIQCEHVSF
+339 
-354 TYSGAERQALSDV
+354 
-367 SISIQDGEKIAI
+367 
-379 VGDNGSGKSTFISL
+379 
-393 LCGML
+393 
-398 QPDSGSIKVGG
+398 
-409 ESMEAEPEKIRN
+409 
-421 SISVVF
+421 F
-427 QDFAHFISGLSLLTF
+427 QDPKFYNMLKNTLIISGLSLLTF

>member
-1 MKQSKQK
+1 MAKNK
-8 TALRAVKMSLQI
+8 TKMVATKKSLRQRMYEYRWI
-20 KSGLSKAVL
+20 YF
-29 ILGIPAAFL
+29 LGIP
-38 PALIAKWLQ
+38 
-47 AFTDELLRL
+47 
-56 QSGGSTVASCLELL
+56 G
-70 LVLVIFFLIQLCMQA
+70 
-85 LRQYTDEEDQVRG
+85 
-98 TRELKRTLLK
+98 
-108 CKCEVCYPYIEN
+108 
-120 EDKFQERLEMVNKFA
+120 
-135 GERTI
+135 
-140 RSVSMVMNLLTTT
+140 
-153 ITFVSII
+153 I
-160 VLLWAV
+160 VLL
-166 NPWIVVL
+166 
-173 IIFTTFPA
+173 
-181 AWITYKQNNETF
+181 F
-193 FQNLHWS
+193 FMNYLPMRNL
-200 EKGAMVILY
+200 
-209 YGLMAEEKHIQELR
+209 LMAFQD
-223 HYGLYPYLLKRWH
+223 Y
-236 VFADSHC
+236 
-243 KEKRELLTKHTL
+243 
-255 MNGVADVMRNMVYA
+255 
-269 AVLLVTAWQIYENP
+269 NP
-283 GLGLGL
+283 HLGLLRSPWVGL
-289 FTMVFS
+289 EHF
-295 LTGQMQTAASNLFVG
+295 QTL
-310 TAGFLSTL
+310 
-318 PYMQEFFYLQDL
+318 
-330 PKDNGKKET
+330 
-339 EMIKKGDIQCEHVSF
+339 
-354 TYSGAERQALSDV
+354 
-367 SISIQDGEKIAI
+367 
-379 VGDNGSGKSTFISL
+379 
-393 LCGML
+393 
-398 QPDSGSIKVGG
+398 
-409 ESMEAEPEKIRN
+409 
-421 SISVVF
+421 F
-427 QDFAHFISGLSLLTF
+427 QDPKFYNMLKNTLIISGLSLLTF

>member
-1 MKQSKQK
+1 MAKNK
-8 TALRAVKMSLQI
+8 TKMVATKKSLRQRMYEYRWI
-20 KSGLSKAVL
+20 YF
-29 ILGIPAAFL
+29 LGIP
-38 PALIAKWLQ
+38 
-47 AFTDELLRL
+47 
-56 QSGGSTVASCLELL
+56 G
-70 LVLVIFFLIQLCMQA
+70 
-85 LRQYTDEEDQVRG
+85 
-98 TRELKRTLLK
+98 
-108 CKCEVCYPYIEN
+108 
-120 EDKFQERLEMVNKFA
+120 
-135 GERTI
+135 
-140 RSVSMVMNLLTTT
+140 
-153 ITFVSII
+153 I
-160 VLLWAV
+160 VLL
-166 NPWIVVL
+166 
-173 IIFTTFPA
+173 
-181 AWITYKQNNETF
+181 F
-193 FQNLHWS
+193 FMNYLPMRNL
-200 EKGAMVILY
+200 
-209 YGLMAEEKHIQELR
+209 LMAFQDYNPHL
-223 HYGLYPYLLKRWH
+223 GLLKSPWVGLEH
-236 VFADSHC
+236 FQ
-243 KEKRELLTKHTL
+243 TL
-255 MNGVADVMRNMVYA
+255 
-269 AVLLVTAWQIYENP
+269 
-283 GLGLGL
+283 
-289 FTMVFS
+289 
-295 LTGQMQTAASNLFVG
+295 
-310 TAGFLSTL
+310 
-318 PYMQEFFYLQDL
+318 
-330 PKDNGKKET
+330 
-339 EMIKKGDIQCEHVSF
+339 
-354 TYSGAERQALSDV
+354 
-367 SISIQDGEKIAI
+367 
-379 VGDNGSGKSTFISL
+379 
-393 LCGML
+393 
-398 QPDSGSIKVGG
+398 
-409 ESMEAEPEKIRN
+409 
-421 SISVVF
+421 F
-427 QDFAHFISGLSLLTF
+427 QDPKFYNMLKNTLIISGLSLLTF

>member
-1 MKQSKQK
+1 MVATKKS
-8 TALRAVKMSLQI
+8 LRQLMYEYRWI
-20 KSGLSKAVL
+20 YF
-29 ILGIPAAFL
+29 LGIP
-38 PALIAKWLQ
+38 
-47 AFTDELLRL
+47 
-56 QSGGSTVASCLELL
+56 G
-70 LVLVIFFLIQLCMQA
+70 
-85 LRQYTDEEDQVRG
+85 
-98 TRELKRTLLK
+98 
-108 CKCEVCYPYIEN
+108 
-120 EDKFQERLEMVNKFA
+120 
-135 GERTI
+135 
-140 RSVSMVMNLLTTT
+140 
-153 ITFVSII
+153 I
-160 VLLWAV
+160 VLL
-166 NPWIVVL
+166 
-173 IIFTTFPA
+173 
-181 AWITYKQNNETF
+181 F
-193 FQNLHWS
+193 FMNYLPMRNL
-200 EKGAMVILY
+200 
-209 YGLMAEEKHIQELR
+209 LMAFQDYNPHL
-223 HYGLYPYLLKRWH
+223 GLLKSPWVGLEH
-236 VFADSHC
+236 FQ
-243 KEKRELLTKHTL
+243 TL
-255 MNGVADVMRNMVYA
+255 
-269 AVLLVTAWQIYENP
+269 
-283 GLGLGL
+283 
-289 FTMVFS
+289 
-295 LTGQMQTAASNLFVG
+295 
-310 TAGFLSTL
+310 
-318 PYMQEFFYLQDL
+318 
-330 PKDNGKKET
+330 
-339 EMIKKGDIQCEHVSF
+339 
-354 TYSGAERQALSDV
+354 
-367 SISIQDGEKIAI
+367 
-379 VGDNGSGKSTFISL
+379 
-393 LCGML
+393 
-398 QPDSGSIKVGG
+398 
-409 ESMEAEPEKIRN
+409 
-421 SISVVF
+421 F
-427 QDFAHFISGLSLLTF
+427 QDPKFYNMLKNTLIISGLSLLTF